1 MINWAFNSRLLSSII
16 SGQQTKAAVFH
27 CHENMFNVICFL
39 HFSFLMTYCVNNV
52 SACLRCACATFVPYR
67 TQKAEADNMT
77 EVNILPPQKLMYA
90 YNTVKFL
97 K

>member
-1 MINWAFNSRLLSSII
+1 MNYS
-16 SGQQTKAAVFH
+16 
-27 CHENMFNVICFL
+27 
-39 HFSFLMTYCVNNV
+39 VNNV

-90 YNTVKFL
+90 YTVKFL